1 MGYRSE
7 VAAVFYAADVK
18 DFATIKLWLDEN
30 FPMKEW
36 GENIRW
42 FNKGMAFQADNVKWY
57 DNMVDV
63 QAFDEASEE
72 FQDLFCMGKEGV
84 PIGAYEFVRMGEE
97 YEDIEVVRDGEHEYL
112 IEVDR
117 ILRIEV

>member
-30 FPMKEW
+30 FPMKEG

-57 DNMVDV
+57 DGYPDV
-63 QAFDEASEE
+63 QALS
-72 FQDLFCMGKEGV
+72 
-84 PIGAYEFVRMGEE
+84 
-97 YEDIEVVRDGEHEYL
+97 L
-112 IEVDR
+112 IH
-117 ILRIEV
+117 I